1 MITKIKYAIVK
12 GLLLNIECF
21 SLIIWQWFEIMS
33 RFTVII
39 AFDSSVGR
47 AMDCRSFTSISMGPV
62 FESQSKDVHF
72 LDFFVSSFGQSLY
85 AIFSVFRVFVVWT
98 NFLFPYDQWS
108 NDYILLQNRFQY
120 TYYFKLT
127 VFDTCSLSDTKCHF
141 HWTNNLHK
149 NSRLRM
155 NVAKFRQWL
164 FRIKSIWWIKP

>member
-62 FESQSKDVHF
+62 FESQSKDVLF

-98 NFLFPYDQWS
+98 NFLFPYEATTS
-108 NDYILLQNRFQY
+108 EATTIFCCR
-120 TYYFKLT
+120 T
-127 VFDTCSLSDTKCHF
+127 VFNILTTSNSQFSTLVRCLTQNVISIELITCIKIPGWEWMWRNSDSDC
-141 HWTNNLHK
+141 
-149 NSRLRM
+149 SE
-155 NVAKFRQWL
+155 
-164 FRIKSIWWIKP
+164 